1 MANTNVSREEVK
13 SIVNGLECSPSKTD
27 AKGNYGGKPSISP
40 TAKNGGVSATGGT
53 HLATHTSEFQMSDRG
68 KKLPNYQTKFAKK
81 AEQV

>member
-13 SIVNGLECSPSKTD
+13 KIVNSLECSPSKSD
-27 AKGNYGGKPSISP
+27 AKGNYGGKPSINP
-40 TAKNGGVSATGGT
+40 TTKNGGQSATGGT

-68 KKLPNYQTKFAKK
+68 KKLPNYVSGFAKK